1 MAVGIFKVA
10 QANCLCEKQEEEHKM
25 PGGNGTGPMG
35 AGPMT
40 GRAAGYCAGFSVPGF
55 ANPVAGR
62 GVGFGRGRG
71 MGRGMGM
78 GFRGG
83 RQWGGG
89 FGMQPFATPVAP
101 APEQEAAML
110 KTQAQ
115 NLESALADIQKR
127 LADLESVK

>member
-1 MAVGIFKVA
+1 
-10 QANCLCEKQEEEHKM
+10 M
-25 PGGNGTGPMG
+25 PAGNGTGPMG

-40 GRAAGYCAGFSVPGF
+40 GRAAGYCAGYATPGF

-62 GVGFGRGRG
+62 GMGRRRG
-71 MGRGMGM
+71 TGRGMGM

-83 RQWGGG
+83 RQSGGG
-89 FGMQPFATPVAP
+89 YGMQPFAAPVAP

-115 NLESALADIQKR
+115 NLESALANIQKR
-127 LADLESVK
+127 LTELESGK

>member
-1 MAVGIFKVA
+1 
-10 QANCLCEKQEEEHKM
+10 M
-25 PGGNGTGPMG
+25 PAGNGTGPMG

-40 GRAAGYCAGFSVPGF
+40 GRAAGYCAGYATPGF

-62 GVGFGRGRG
+62 GVGFSRGRG

-78 GFRGG
+78 AFHGG

-89 FGMQPFATPVAP
+89 YGRQPFAAPAAP

-110 KTQAQ
+110 KSQAQ
-115 NLESALADIQKR
+115 NMEAALAEVQKR
-127 LADLESVK
+127 LSALEAGK